1 MPDTQAT
8 QDARPRHP
16 LDPLT
21 PLEITQVVAIVRAEP
36 ELPPSLLFEMI
47 ELMEPPKSVVRSFN
61 PGDAFTRQARV
72 NLFPSG
78 DIGVWR
84 LVVSLDEEKVIA
96 PIGHHQIVAY
106 AAGLI
111 GEHGIAHPSRGQAL
125 NVRRHQRLE
134 CRRPAGTANRY
145 LSHMRDVEQRRF
157 LARVQVFGED
167 AGGILHRHVVP
178 REGDHPRPEFA
189 MQRMQRCALENLFGC
204 CVHRV
209 PG

>member
-36 ELPPSLLFEMI
+36 DLPPSLLFEMI

-61 PGDAFTRQARV
+61 PGAAFTRQARV

-84 LVVSLDEEKVIA
+84 LVVSLDEEKVDQDWRQGRGSRALRHLSVGRGYSA
-96 PIGHHQIVAY
+96 P
-106 AAGLI
+106 
-111 GEHGIAHPSRGQAL
+111 
-125 NVRRHQRLE
+125 
-134 CRRPAGTANRY
+134 
-145 LSHMRDVEQRRF
+145 
-157 LARVQVFGED
+157 
-167 AGGILHRHVVP
+167 
-178 REGDHPRPEFA
+178 
-189 MQRMQRCALENLFGC
+189 
-204 CVHRV
+204 
-209 PG
+209 